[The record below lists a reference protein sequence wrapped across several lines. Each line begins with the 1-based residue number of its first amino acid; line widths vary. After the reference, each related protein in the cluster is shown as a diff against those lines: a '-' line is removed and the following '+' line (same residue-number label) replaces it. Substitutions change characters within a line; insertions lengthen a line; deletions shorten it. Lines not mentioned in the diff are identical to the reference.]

1 MSDNG
6 QELPGGHA
14 VVSLLARIA
23 NWLNLTA
30 VATIVAL
37 LLSVFNF
44 YFNYLYVSNRLAVT
58 STEAGYDW
66 NGLYMTVVVSNGG
79 NQDAAILRIEPV
91 LWSPDAASCDVRWKR
106 LEAQVHYDA
115 ARKAHMTLHIEKIKP
130 DENVTRALTRVASSS
145 PLLVVPDSS
154 LFTPDNLRTILE
166 STYRRNQV
174 VVGFSTSLVKAGTT
188 ATAYS
193 TIDDV
198 LAQLEHVVASISS
211 GAVPPA
217 TFPRYWRVAV
227 NESVARSLN
236 VVVTDE
242 VRALGERPPGKP

>member
-1 MSDNG
+1 
-6 QELPGGHA
+6 
-14 VVSLLARIA
+14 
-23 NWLNLTA
+23 
-30 VATIVAL
+30 
-37 LLSVFNF
+37 
-44 YFNYLYVSNRLAVT
+44 
-58 STEAGYDW
+58 
-66 NGLYMTVVVSNGG
+66 MTW
-79 NQDAAILRIEPV
+79 Q
-91 LWSPDAASCDVRWKR
+91 
-106 LEAQVHYDA
+106 
-115 ARKAHMTLHIEKIKP
+115 IEKIKP
-130 DENVTRALTRVASSS
+130 DENVARALSRVAPSS

-166 STYRRNQV
+166 STYRRNQI

-198 LAQLEHVVASISS
+198 LAQLEQIIASIVS
-211 GAVPPA
+211 GAVPPP

-242 VRALGERPPGKP
+242 VRALGERPPGKQ